1 MLYYI
6 YMIKFVIVLYLYILL
21 TMFFFCGRGVNIV
34 GFKIFV
40 ERSEVEDFIIFG

>member
-1 MLYYI
+1 
-6 YMIKFVIVLYLYILL
+6 MIKVCYSVIFIYFVNNV
-21 TMFFFCGRGVNIV
+21 FFCGRGVNIV